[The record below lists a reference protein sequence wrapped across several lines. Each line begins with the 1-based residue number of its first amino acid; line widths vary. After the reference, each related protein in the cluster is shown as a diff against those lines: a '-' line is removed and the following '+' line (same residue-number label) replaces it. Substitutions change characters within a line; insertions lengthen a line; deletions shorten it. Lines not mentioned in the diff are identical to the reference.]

1 MTPPAG
7 WYPDPRN
14 SAMLAWWDGQRW
26 HLQATKPTQTT
37 EWVGWGIGIVLGLAL
52 CAVFPPAV
60 VLVGIGLAMWWY
72 YSNAKKK
79 RLREAQE

>member
-1 MTPPAG
+1 
-7 WYPDPRN
+7 
-14 SAMLAWWDGQRW
+14 MLG
-26 HLQATKPTQTT
+26 T
-37 EWVGWGIGIVLGLAL
+37 AL

-79 RLREAQE
+79 RLREAQEWYGQQGPPR

>member
-1 MTPPAG
+1 
-7 WYPDPRN
+7 
-14 SAMLAWWDGQRW
+14 MLG
-26 HLQATKPTQTT
+26 T
-37 EWVGWGIGIVLGLAL
+37 AL

-79 RLREAQE
+79 RLREAQEW